1 MNFRKIS
8 PEAECDVPVGE
19 RRLALETVLGS
30 RTFSRSERLKRLL
43 QFIAEAEIEGRGDEL
58 NEYTIGVKALD
69 RPEGYSTSE
78 DSSVRSRI
86 YELRQKLDRFYSTEA
101 PDAEVRIE
109 LNRGS
114 QGVRFV
120 RSRPTVAARLI
131 RHWRTFAMLGLGI
144 LGGGLIAF
152 AGLYL
157 GLRWRPVQNQSG
169 WTPELEAIWGP
180 FLDRG
185 TPVLISFETRLF
197 VRLADGVY
205 ARDAKVDQMSYV
217 ESSEPLKK
225 MRRLFDSTQVYENR
239 DYNEFG
245 STEAVFL
252 LARLLSRRKPDI
264 HLTQSSDL
272 TWNEI
277 RSNNLILLG
286 KADTDSQVR
295 QFLAGSEF
303 IDEGAR
309 IRVVHPRKGEP
320 SEYVPEPNASGSS
333 NWVDRY
339 AVISMVSGPDPPK
352 RALILAA
359 TGAEY
364 PWAVASY
371 LTIPAFAK
379 NLVDHLR
386 LPSGKLPDFYQVVI
400 LVQFK
405 DRRPITIR
413 YVTHRVLSPG
423 FGK

>member
-19 RRLALETVLGS
+19 RRLALDTVLSS
-30 RTFSRSERLKRLL
+30 RTFARSERLKRLL
-43 QFIAEAEIEGRGDEL
+43 RFIAEAEIEGRGSEL
-58 NEYTIGVKALD
+58 NEYTIGVEALD
-69 RPEGYSTSE
+69 RPEGYSPSE

-86 YELRQKLDRFYSTEA
+86 YEVRQKLERFYSTEA
-101 PDAEVRIE
+101 PHAEVRIE

-114 QGVRFV
+114 HGVRFV
-120 RSRPTVAARLI
+120 RSRPTVAARWI
-131 RHWRTFAMLGLGI
+131 RHRRVFTMLGVGI
-144 LGGGLIAF
+144 LGGVGITF
-152 AGLYL
+152 ALLYL
-157 GLRWRPVQNQSG
+157 GLRWRPVQDQSD
-169 WTPELEAIWGP
+169 WTPELEAIWEP

-197 VRLADGVY
+197 VTIADGVY
-205 ARDAKVDQMSYV
+205 ARDANVNQMSYV

-225 MRRLFDSTQVYENR
+225 MRRLFDSPQVYENR

-264 HLTQSSDL
+264 HLTQSTDL
-272 TWNEI
+272 TWSEI
-277 RSNNLILLG
+277 RGNNLIVLG
-286 KADTDSQVR
+286 KADTDPQVR

-303 IDEGAR
+303 IDEGDR

-320 SEYVPEPNASGSS
+320 SEYVPKPVSSGSP
-333 NWVDRY
+333 NWVDKY
-339 AVISMVSGPDPPK
+339 AVISMVPGPSPPK
-352 RALILAA
+352 RVLILAA

-386 LPSGKLPDFYQVVI
+386 LPSGRLPEFYQVVI
-400 LVQFK
+400 FAQFRG
-405 DRRPITIR
+405 RRPITIQ
-413 YVTHRVLSPG
+413 YVTHRVLSPS

>member
-1 MNFRKIS
+1 M
-8 PEAECDVPVGE
+8 
-19 RRLALETVLGS
+19 ALESVLAS
-30 RTFSRSERLKRLL
+30 RTFARSERLKRLL
-43 QFIAEAEIEGRGDEL
+43 QFISEAEIDGRGSEL

-78 DSSVRSRI
+78 DSSVRSRT

-101 PDAEVRIE
+101 PHAGIRIE

-114 QGVRFV
+114 HGVRFV
-120 RSRPTVAARLI
+120 RNSPTVAARLI
-131 RHWRTFAMLGLGI
+131 HHRRVFAMLGVGI
-144 LGGGLIAF
+144 LGGVLLAF
-152 AGLYL
+152 AVFYL

-205 ARDAKVDQMSYV
+205 ARDAEVNQMSNV
-217 ESSEPLKK
+217 ESSEPLRK

-252 LARLLSRRKPDI
+252 LARLLGKRQPNI
-264 HLTQSSDL
+264 HLAQSIDL

-286 KADTDSQVR
+286 KADTDAQVR
-295 QFLAGSEF
+295 HFLAGSEF
-303 IDEGAR
+303 IDEGR
-309 IRVVHPRKGEP
+309 RVRVVHPRNGEP
-320 SEYVPEPNASGSS
+320 TEYVPKAASSGSP

-339 AVISMVSGPDPPK
+339 AVISMVPGPDPPK
-352 RALILAA
+352 RVLILAA

-386 LPSGKLPDFYQVVI
+386 LPSGKLPDFYQVVV
-400 LVQFK
+400 LTQFR
-405 DRRPITIR
+405 DRRPITIQ
-413 YVTHRVLSPG
+413 YVTHRVLSPS